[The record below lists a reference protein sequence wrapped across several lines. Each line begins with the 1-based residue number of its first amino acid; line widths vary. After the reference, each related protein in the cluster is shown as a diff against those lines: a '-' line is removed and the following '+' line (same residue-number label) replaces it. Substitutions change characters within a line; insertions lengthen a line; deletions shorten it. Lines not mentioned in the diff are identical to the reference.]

1 MGAIPSF
8 PPSVSADGTVVDS
21 DTRERADARYQSRSA
36 PMNETVTPQRR
47 SKDRVNRV
55 SDKRANDA
63 RTQSLYQ
70 PYQGCRMATRSG

>member
-1 MGAIPSF
+1 
-8 PPSVSADGTVVDS
+8 
-21 DTRERADARYQSRSA
+21 
-36 PMNETVTPQRR
+36 MNETVTPQRR

-70 PYQGCRMATRSG
+70 PYKDAEWGFVNHSLIA